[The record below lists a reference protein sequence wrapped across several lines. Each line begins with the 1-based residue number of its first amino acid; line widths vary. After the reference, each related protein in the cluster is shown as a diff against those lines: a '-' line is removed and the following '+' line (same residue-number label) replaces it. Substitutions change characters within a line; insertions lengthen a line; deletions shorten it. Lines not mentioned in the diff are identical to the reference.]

1 MPKIS
6 RKRNTIPMV
15 ATILE
20 NLFMFRYPSPWL
32 LWCYYMRQKESVE
45 PPTYLVP
52 KVLGKPTQK
61 DRCNSPRQG
70 VRTITLSFCANENF
84 LGFRSQDKHNASYQY
99 VGADILPPQY
109 KYTKIINR
117 LYCGC
122 RVFEYKNRRPRGL
135 FFKSHFEFYML
146 NFTFIF
152 QRESTTVVSITQGA

>member
-32 LWCYYMRQKESVE
+32 LWGYYMRKKESVE

-70 VRTITLSFCANENF
+70 EKTITLSFCVNENF

-99 VGADILPPQY
+99 VGADMLPLQY

-122 RVFEYKNRRPRGL
+122 RVFEYKKRRPRGHFL
-135 FFKSHFEFYML
+135 KSHFEFYML
-146 NFTFIF
+146 NFAFMF
-152 QRESTTVVSITQGA
+152 QRESTTVVSIPQGA